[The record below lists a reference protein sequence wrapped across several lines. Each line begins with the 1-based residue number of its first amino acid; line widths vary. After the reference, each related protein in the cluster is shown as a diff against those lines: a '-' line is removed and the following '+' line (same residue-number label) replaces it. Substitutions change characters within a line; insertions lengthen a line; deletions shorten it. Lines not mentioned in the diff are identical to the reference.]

1 MSPIASIQT
10 LTPSQIRRECKEMRA
25 YARKL
30 AADKPLAR
38 KFFRAVQV
46 ASGQVRPVRA
56 KKRIA
61 A

>member
-1 MSPIASIQT
+1 MSPIVTIQT
-10 LTPSQIRRECKEMRA
+10 LTPSEIRQECKEMRA

-30 AADKPLAR
+30 AADKPMAR

-46 ASGQVRPVRA
+46 ASGQLSPARA
-56 KKRIA
+56 KKRVA